1 MASCFVDSYR
11 IPPGSTSSL
20 EVNFIFAGADVDSGR
35 IQASL
40 TVTGPDFA
48 NDTANTISTKVAAAI
63 RAVAPQYANSS
74 GGAGFTIPANQI
86 TMPGF
91 TKG

>member
-1 MASCFVDSYR
+1 M
-11 IPPGSTSSL
+11 
-20 EVNFIFAGADVDSGR
+20 EVNIVFAGADVDSGR
-35 IQASL
+35 ILASL
-40 TVTGPDFA
+40 TVTGLDFA
-48 NDTANTISTKVAAAI
+48 NDTANQIAAKVAAAI
-63 RAVAPQYANSS
+63 RAATPQYANGS

>member
-11 IPPGSTSSL
+11 IPPGSTTSL
-20 EVNFIFAGADVDSGR
+20 EVNVVFAGADVDSG
-35 IQASL
+35 IVTSL
-40 TVTGPDFA
+40 TVTGLDFA
-48 NDTANTISTKVAAAI
+48 NDTANAIAAKVAAAI